1 MFIPTPLF
9 CKKFVALRTVLD
21 PLWKRLKCS
30 FWLFFLFEIFS
41 TWSQDCNLS
50 EKFLSQNDI
59 AKAAMYW
66 SDWWPGQIWW
76 ATTAL
81 LISRLA
87 ISVESGLL
95 AQKVMCCHGLL
106 FTFEYQCNNCKRSL
120 VNTNS
125 SLLTLTWALIMLSW
139 IIQAVQLILLNELTS
154 KHHVCLLAIWWNMD
168 FRSCKILS
176 ADFLCELLNTTY
188 ATFFLTKHTGK
199 KI

>member
-1 MFIPTPLF
+1 MILPT
-9 CKKFVALRTVLD
+9 
-21 PLWKRLKCS
+21 
-30 FWLFFLFEIFS
+30 
-41 TWSQDCNLS
+41 
-50 EKFLSQNDI
+50 
-59 AKAAMYW
+59 AAMYW

-188 ATFFLTKHTGK
+188 ATFFWQSTQEK
-199 KI
+199 KFSYQYCSLILPDCLLLHFPIFHYISIISIILNISPPSHLDYFYHR